1 MKNEVKFQYLTEEN
15 LKKME
20 EEQSAALCVLAVGG
34 ILMMLGTVL

>member
-15 LKKME
+15 LQKME
-20 EEQSAALCVLAVGG
+20 EEQSAALYVLAVVG

>member
-15 LKKME
+15 LQKIE
-20 EEQSAALCVLAVGG
+20 EEQSAALCVLAVVG